1 MTEQANTVPVTA
13 TSATISQAR
22 ETAAWLAGLR
32 SEQLLTLLVVGMFSA
47 AMLFGWYAIRHA
59 IPAHLATV
67 QQGYERLAEDD
78 RESRQAAEKAYEERF
93 KRLSDQWD
101 AAAKRNEE
109 TNRAIQ
115 DLVRE
120 LLFQRRAGGAILPPG
135 GGDT

>member
-1 MTEQANTVPVTA
+1 MTEQAIPAAQPANDTPGRVIEAVKWLA
-13 TSATISQAR
+13 SLSAAQIMTLFCVAMFCAACYSIYY
-22 ETAAWLAGLR
+22 TAAYMVP
-32 SEQLLTLLVVGMFSA
+32 T
-47 AMLFGWYAIRHA
+47 
-59 IPAHLATV
+59 HLETV
-67 QQGYERLAEDD
+67 QRGYEELAD
-78 RESRQAAEKAYEERF
+78 RYLQDAKEKELRYDERF

>member
-1 MTEQANTVPVTA
+1 MTDQSNTVPVTA

-47 AMLFGWYAIRHA
+47 AMLFGWYAIRYA
-59 IPAHLATV
+59 IPRHLEAV

-78 RESRQAAEKAYEERF
+78 RESRQAAEKAYDERF
-93 KRLSDQWD
+93 KRLADNW
-101 AAAKRNEE
+101 AAVAERNEK
-109 TNRAIQ
+109 TNEAIQ
-115 DLVRE
+115 ALVRE

>member
-1 MTEQANTVPVTA
+1 MTEQAIPSTPTA
-13 TSATISQAR
+13 TASTISQAR

-47 AMLFGWYAIRHA
+47 AMLFGWYAIRYA
-59 IPAHLATV
+59 IPRHLEAV
-67 QQGYERLAEDD
+67 QAGYERLAEDD
-78 RESRQAAEKAYEERF
+78 RESRESAEKAYEERF

-109 TNRAIQ
+109 TNAAIR